1 MTRLS
6 DKKKELV
13 LARLRATKRDYKIS
27 VGGKGVFDK
36 KEIISNIE
44 NGTDLGIQI
53 IETQI
58 NYLRDMANGKIYKVL
73 NN

>member
-1 MTRLS
+1 MTRLG

-13 LARLRATKRDYKIS
+13 LARLRASKKDYKIS
-27 VGGKGVFDK
+27 VGGKGVFGK

-44 NGTDLGIQI
+44 KETDLGLQI
-53 IETQI
+53 VETQI
-58 NYLRDMANGKIYKVL
+58 NYLRDVANGKIYRVL